1 MATECK
7 TCEVEITG
15 IEKMVCRSCASAFH
29 RSCID
34 GLNRTAFEAIGK
46 FQKNCY
52 WLCDGCAGRFDQFV
66 QSMDVDEDSGQATD
80 VAKLSEAVDKLSG
93 IVTELSGQLKEKKVE
108 QSYANVVYPGSK
120 REREDDEEK
129 EPPAKVKP
137 VCGTRTIQHQIKTVV
152 SERDLFWV
160 YLGRLDPCHTDL
172 EIAEMTQECLELSEL
187 PKVRRLVKK
196 DADISKLSVVSYR
209 VLLPDDLRDVALQ
222 ADTWPTGVAVREF
235 DFDLGRQRYVPTTEP
250 QPRLADN
257 SAFSVPEQD
266 CTFQCARAEIADL
279 PDHVDFPCF
288 PVTITPFITANHR
301 SDESDTSGRTHQGSE
316 ECPRPPYSVE
326 SSQRSSPGVSTS
338 HQSRPDPVYGHG
350 SGGFRP
356 PPTGEYNQ
364 INDSSPTLNH
374 QSLQQS
380 KGTLSFITVYY
391 QNAGGMRTKTKQFFL
406 ALASS
411 DYDVIALSE
420 TWLQDD
426 IVDAELSSN
435 YNLFRQD
442 RNELTSDRS
451 RGGGVLI
458 AVKKAHDFTCTRV
471 LSAGYEHLEQVA
483 VRIKARNHTVY
494 VCCIYIRPNSPP
506 DVYTSHGTAV
516 QELVNL
522 SSNDD
527 SIIVTGDYNL
537 PHLAWTFDVD
547 VNGFIPLNASTE
559 QELALTENVVA
570 TGLLQICSLANVNG
584 RILDLAFV
592 NDTLSVELI
601 EPPKP
606 ILRTDRHHKPFIL
619 RVDFPDIPGVATR
632 IEDAEPDFSRCD
644 FDRVTESLS
653 SIDWD
658 DILQDQDSNTSTT
671 IFYDVLYE
679 IVRQFV
685 PSKRVSRNRT
695 EKLPWWNADL
705 RNRRNI
711 LRKAQTH

>member
-1 MATECK
+1 
-7 TCEVEITG
+7 
-15 IEKMVCRSCASAFH
+15 
-29 RSCID
+29 
-34 GLNRTAFEAIGK
+34 
-46 FQKNCY
+46 
-52 WLCDGCAGRFDQFV
+52 
-66 QSMDVDEDSGQATD
+66 
-80 VAKLSEAVDKLSG
+80 
-93 IVTELSGQLKEKKVE
+93 
-108 QSYANVVYPGSK
+108 
-120 REREDDEEK
+120 
-129 EPPAKVKP
+129 
-137 VCGTRTIQHQIKTVV
+137 
-152 SERDLFWV
+152 
-160 YLGRLDPCHTDL
+160 
-172 EIAEMTQECLELSEL
+172 
-187 PKVRRLVKK
+187 
-196 DADISKLSVVSYR
+196 
-209 VLLPDDLRDVALQ
+209 
-222 ADTWPTGVAVREF
+222 
-235 DFDLGRQRYVPTTEP
+235 
-250 QPRLADN
+250 
-257 SAFSVPEQD
+257 
-266 CTFQCARAEIADL
+266 
-279 PDHVDFPCF
+279 
-288 PVTITPFITANHR
+288 
-301 SDESDTSGRTHQGSE
+301 
-316 ECPRPPYSVE
+316 
-326 SSQRSSPGVSTS
+326 
-338 HQSRPDPVYGHG
+338 
-350 SGGFRP
+350 
-356 PPTGEYNQ
+356 
-364 INDSSPTLNH
+364 
-374 QSLQQS
+374 
-380 KGTLSFITVYY
+380 
-391 QNAGGMRTKTKQFFL
+391 MRTKTKQFFL

-494 VCCIYIRPNSPP
+494 VP
-506 DVYTSHGTAV
+506 
-516 QELVNL
+516 
-522 SSNDD
+522 
-527 SIIVTGDYNL
+527 
-537 PHLAWTFDVD
+537 

-619 RVDFPDIPGVATR
+619 RVDYPDIPGVATR

-685 PSKRVSRNRT
+685 PSKRVSHNRT

-711 LRKAQTH
+711 LRKARKTFKAGTPENQTAVDRLEIEYELLQDSLFRDYLNRVQADLKDNPSSFWKYVRSRKRTSVLPTRISLNGSTAENPEDAANVFADFFSSVYEADAPSASNDYLNDLPTYDIDFLQPEFSQAEVKSALDAVDPSKGAGPDRLPPSFIKRLSEHLAKPVSVIFNRSLSEGTFPDEWKLAAITPIHKTGSTTAAENYRPISILSCLPKVFEVLIHEGMYSAAQVVISEFQHGFVKKRSTVSNLMA

>member
-1 MATECK
+1 
-7 TCEVEITG
+7 
-15 IEKMVCRSCASAFH
+15 
-29 RSCID
+29 
-34 GLNRTAFEAIGK
+34 
-46 FQKNCY
+46 
-52 WLCDGCAGRFDQFV
+52 
-66 QSMDVDEDSGQATD
+66 MDVDEDSGQATD

-137 VCGTRTIQHQIKTVV
+137 VCGTRTIQHQIKTV
-152 SERDLFWV
+152 
-160 YLGRLDPCHTDL
+160 
-172 EIAEMTQECLELSEL
+172 
-187 PKVRRLVKK
+187 
-196 DADISKLSVVSYR
+196 
-209 VLLPDDLRDVALQ
+209 
-222 ADTWPTGVAVREF
+222 
-235 DFDLGRQRYVPTTEP
+235 
-250 QPRLADN
+250 
-257 SAFSVPEQD
+257 
-266 CTFQCARAEIADL
+266 
-279 PDHVDFPCF
+279 
-288 PVTITPFITANHR
+288 
-301 SDESDTSGRTHQGSE
+301 
-316 ECPRPPYSVE
+316 
-326 SSQRSSPGVSTS
+326 
-338 HQSRPDPVYGHG
+338 
-350 SGGFRP
+350 
-356 PPTGEYNQ
+356 
-364 INDSSPTLNH
+364 
-374 QSLQQS
+374 QS

-516 QELVNL
+516 QELVDL

-711 LRKAQTH
+711 LRKARKRLFKAGTPENQTAVDRLEIDGPERQPIVILEIREEQETYQCPSNKDFAQRFHR